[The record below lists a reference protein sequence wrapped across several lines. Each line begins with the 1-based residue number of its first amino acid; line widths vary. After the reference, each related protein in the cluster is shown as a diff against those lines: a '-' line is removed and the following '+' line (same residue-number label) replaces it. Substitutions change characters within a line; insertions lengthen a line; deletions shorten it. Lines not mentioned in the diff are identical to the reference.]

1 MTEQHATAYAELR
14 GRVADLVDDVD
25 PSALEQPAPAT
36 PGWRVRDVLAHMIG
50 VTDDVVHGR
59 LDGVA
64 SDPWTAAQVEKRRD
78 LPVAE
83 LLDEWGQ
90 HGPEFEGLLVAA
102 PEVIAGQALFDAVT
116 HEHDVRQALACPGAR
131 DSHAMELSWDWLVSV
146 RTEGGAP
153 AIRFVTERGDEVAGT
168 GEPEVTVRAPRFELL
183 RATTGRR
190 TAEEMTSYGWEP
202 APDITILLAA
212 PFFTIRTDSL
222 GE

>member
-1 MTEQHATAYAELR
+1 MTEQHALAYAELR
-14 GRVADLVDDVD
+14 ARVSDLVDDVD
-25 PSALEQPAPAT
+25 PPALEQPAPAT

-64 SDPWTAAQVEKRRD
+64 SDPWTAAQVDKRRD

-83 LLDEWGQ
+83 LLDEWEQ
-90 HGPEFEGLLVAA
+90 HASRFGELLVGA
-102 PEVIAGQALFDAVT
+102 PDEIAGQALFDAVT
-116 HEHDVRQALACPGAR
+116 HEHDVRQALARPGGR
-131 DSHAMELSWDWLVSV
+131 DSDAMELSWDWLVNV
-146 RTEGGAP
+146 RTLAGAP
-153 AIRFVTERGDEVAGT
+153 AIRFVTERRDDVAGT
-168 GEPEVTVRAPRFELL
+168 GAPEVTVRAPRFELL

-190 TAEEMTSYGWEP
+190 TVEEMTSYGWEP
-202 APDITILLAA
+202 APDVEVLLAA

>member
-1 MTEQHATAYAELR
+1 MTEQHALAYAELR
-14 GRVADLVDDVD
+14 ARVSDLVDDVD
-25 PSALEQPAPAT
+25 PPALEQPAPAT

-64 SDPWTAAQVEKRRD
+64 SDPWTAAQVDKRRD

-83 LLDEWGQ
+83 LLDEWEQ
-90 HGPEFEGLLVAA
+90 HGSRFGEMLVGA
-102 PEVIAGQALFDAVT
+102 PDEIAGQALFDAVT
-116 HEHDVRQALACPGAR
+116 HEHDVRQALTRPGGR
-131 DSHAMELSWDWLVSV
+131 DSDAMELSWDWFVNV
-146 RTEGGAP
+146 RTLAGAP
-153 AIRFVTERGDEVAGT
+153 AIRFVTERRDDVAGT
-168 GEPEVTVRAPRFELL
+168 GEPQVTVRAPRFELL

-190 TAEEMTSYGWEP
+190 TVQEMTSYGWEP
-202 APDITILLAA
+202 APDVEVLLAA